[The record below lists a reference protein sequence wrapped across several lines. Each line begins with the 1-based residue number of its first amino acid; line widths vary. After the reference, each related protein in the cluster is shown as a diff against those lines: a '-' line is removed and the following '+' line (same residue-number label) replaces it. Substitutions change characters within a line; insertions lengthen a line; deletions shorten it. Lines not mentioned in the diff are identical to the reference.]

1 MDSQLFNS
9 GFRPAIDSGISV
21 SRVGGSAQIKAM
33 KQVAAKVKLE
43 LAQYSELLA
52 FAQFG
57 SDLDKSTK
65 ARLERGARIMEILKQ
80 GQYSPYPVEE
90 QVISF
95 FAVTK
100 GLFDSVPLDKV
111 QSFEK
116 GLINHLRKSTTILT
130 EILEKKAL
138 SNDMEEQITN
148 AITEFKANFS

>member
-1 MDSQLFNS
+1 M
-9 GFRPAIDSGISV
+9 
-21 SRVGGSAQIKAM
+21 
-33 KQVAAKVKLE
+33 
-43 LAQYSELLA
+43 AQYRELLA

-65 ARLERGARIMEILKQ
+65 ARLDRGARIMEVLKQ

-100 GLFDSVPLDKV
+100 GHFDSISLENVARFERELLDN
-111 QSFEK
+111 F
-116 GLINHLRKSTTILT
+116 RKNTTILG

-138 SNDMEEQITN
+138 DKDLEERITES
-148 AITEFKANFS
+148 ISEFKANFN

>member
-1 MDSQLFNS
+1 
-9 GFRPAIDSGISV
+9 
-21 SRVGGSAQIKAM
+21 M

-43 LAQYSELLA
+43 LAQYRELLA

-90 QVISF
+90 QVVSF
-95 FAVTK
+95 FAVTR
-100 GLFDSVPLDKV
+100 GLLDSIALDKI
-111 QSFEK
+111 QTFEK
-116 GLINHLRKSTTILT
+116 GLLTHLKQNTIILS

-138 SNDMEEQITN
+138 NSELEEKIVN
-148 AITEFKANFS
+148 AINEFKASFN